1 MKTLKDYLAQVSPLK
16 PIIAWWS
23 GGITSAVTCKL
34 CVDAFGPESVLVVFI
49 DTHNEDDDTFRFMRD
64 CEAWYGCKIQ
74 SISNKNYD
82 NIQEVWEKHLSLN
95 VANGAICSAEL
106 KRRVRQDFQNR
117 NIYSCQAFGFEI
129 TEYSRAKNMTK
140 NYPNS
145 RPIFPLITEVLTKED
160 CIAYVQKAGINPPNT
175 YALGFS
181 NNNCFKTGCVQGG
194 IGYWQKM
201 QNQFPEKFDVMAA
214 LEHRLTDEKGSPVTM
229 LKDQGKNKGLVF
241 LKPHPA
247 YPDIKHLGLM
257 KGREPK
263 PLMECNGFCEPKN

>member
-1 MKTLKDYLAQVSPLK
+1 MRTTIL
-16 PIIAWWS
+16 S
-23 GGITSAVTCKL
+23 GL
-34 CVDAFGPESVLVVFI
+34 CVIARLGMAVKYNPS
-49 DTHNEDDDTFRFMRD
+49 H
-64 CEAWYGCKIQ
+64 
-74 SISNKNYD
+74 
-82 NIQEVWEKHLSLN
+82 
-95 VANGAICSAEL
+95 
-106 KRRVRQDFQNR
+106 
-117 NIYSCQAFGFEI
+117 
-129 TEYSRAKNMTK
+129 
-140 NYPNS
+140 PNS

-201 QNQFPEKFDVMAA
+201 RNEFPEKFEAMAA
-214 LEHRLTDEKGSPVTM
+214 LEHRLTDEKGQPVTM
-229 LKDQGKNKGLVF
+229 LKDQGKDKGLVF

-263 PLMECNGFCEPKN
+263 PLMECNGFCEPKK